1 LQLAVGTG
9 GGSSVQN
16 SWTQPPL
23 GGVQMPQLALQQ
35 TSPAAQ
41 VTFPHASPAGFGA
54 TQVP

>member
-41 VTFPHASPAGFGA
+41 VTFPHASPAGLGG